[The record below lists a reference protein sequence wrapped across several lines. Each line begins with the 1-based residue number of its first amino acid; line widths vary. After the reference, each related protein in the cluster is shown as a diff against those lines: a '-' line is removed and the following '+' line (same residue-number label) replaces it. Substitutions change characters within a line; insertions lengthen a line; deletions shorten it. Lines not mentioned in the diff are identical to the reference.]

1 MEVLPLR
8 KDVAVEETWDLTDLL
23 KNDADFEPTLAQLVD
38 DALHFEQQ
46 YKGTITDAQ
55 KVIDVLSAF
64 EELQKRFVPIGTYA
78 SLSPKQIVQMM

>member
-23 KNDADFEPTLAQLVD
+23 NHDADFEPTLAQLVE
-38 DALHFEQQ
+38 DALSFEQQ
-46 YKGTITDAQ
+46 YQGTITDAQ

-64 EELQKRFVPIGTYA
+64 EELQKGLFRLARMPA
-78 SLSPKQIVQMM
+78 